1 MSAAEIKPNI
11 AAQTGFPAQN
21 QPSDLAITTRRDLL
35 LADVGLVQKQN
46 INWLSRRFGF
56 AYELTEYLT
65 ARGGKA
71 LGLGLSKLDL
81 MPTWRRWPTLLYR
94 ALMDSDSESRQRIK
108 TALESRLR
116 RNRPGTVLQPIQAID
131 SNAIDEEAYTA
142 WIAHYDGLSDADR
155 AVMRVASAAG
165 VLPELLVVIRFGPAD
180 IDRLGAVVAELQ
192 AQLLQD
198 WRALLVLPQE
208 VAGGVTDRR
217 ITLTRQPSLPG
228 AGWIVFAEP
237 NVVLRP
243 ETLFAFAE
251 AARRDPAL
259 RLIYADEDRIDGDGK
274 RHAPWFK
281 PRFSPEFNRRRA
293 FLGDCVCVAASLVQ
307 EHASG
312 DRRVGEWAPR
322 LADGLEAHQV
332 GRVARVLYHV
342 IAAPDLPAHRVPSD
356 FPQAALPTV
365 DIIIP
370 TRNHTDLLATC
381 LDGIWHR
388 TTYPAERVRVIVID
402 NGSDE
407 PASLEYLERLRQRE
421 RVLVIPDPSPFNYA
435 RLNNVAA
442 AAATADVL
450 VFLNNDT
457 EMTEPSWLATIAGW
471 AARPEIGV
479 VGPKLLYPD
488 QTIQHAGVVLGIG
501 GVAGHSFVGIPGDA
515 PGYLGMAGVTREAAA
530 LTGACIAVRRA
541 VFEEV
546 GGFDERLEIAFN
558 DTALCCEALRRG
570 YRNLYVGEIS
580 VLHHESKS
588 RGYDDTPEKLARFRF
603 ECSLV
608 RPPYKK
614 FFDNDPYY
622 SPNLGLERQYQPA
635 IPRVARIWRGHRRL
649 IDPEPRILILSDV
662 HSVGHGVPVVIRQH
676 AEYLAARGC
685 TVFIGGMMK
694 ANEIVY
700 PGCIR
705 VYLEG
710 KLEAQSFAY
719 EADVDCVIVH
729 TMPYF
734 SMFRTMSD
742 FPRRV
747 IFDHGEPPPS
757 WFPEGQKDREN
768 IDIEKQ
774 FCYRLAELV
783 LTNTATV
790 KDEIGFARAEV
801 AGLGNSH
808 LASWGAGHALR
819 RDAVRAALGLEGK
832 FVVLNVCRFHK
843 PERLYKGIDDYVA
856 LKQRIA
862 ADAPALAEGVAFV
875 LCGKGD
881 DEDQDEMKAEGLTVF
896 ANVSDHALIDL
907 YVAADLYVNF
917 SKWEGF
923 NLGIAQAL
931 AMGLDVIASDIPAH
945 RQFPIATS
953 DDPAARATLLE
964 AAATRRV
971 ERRPVLMQ
979 WEPLLEWLY
988 RRIVSLCAVPDEGA
1002 AGSD

>member
-1 MSAAEIKPNI
+1 M
-11 AAQTGFPAQN
+11 
-21 QPSDLAITTRRDLL
+21 
-35 LADVGLVQKQN
+35 
-46 INWLSRRFGF
+46 
-56 AYELTEYLT
+56 T
-65 ARGGKA
+65 AR
-71 LGLGLSKLDL
+71 
-81 MPTWRRWPTLLYR
+81 
-94 ALMDSDSESRQRIK
+94 
-108 TALESRLR
+108 
-116 RNRPGTVLQPIQAID
+116 
-131 SNAIDEEAYTA
+131 
-142 WIAHYDGLSDADR
+142 
-155 AVMRVASAAG
+155 
-165 VLPELLVVIRFGPAD
+165 
-180 IDRLGAVVAELQ
+180 
-192 AQLLQD
+192 
-198 WRALLVLPQE
+198 LVLPRE
-208 VAGGVTDRR
+208 
-217 ITLTRQPSLPG
+217 
-228 AGWIVFAEP
+228 GWILFAESS
-237 NVVLRP
+237 VVFRP
-243 ETLFAFAE
+243 ETLFSFAE
-251 AARRDPAL
+251 AVRRDPAL
-259 RLIYADEDRIDGDGK
+259 ALVYADEDRLDAAGK

-281 PRFSPEFNRRRA
+281 PRFSPEFNHRRA
-293 FLGDCVCVAASLVQ
+293 FLGDCVCVAASAI
-307 EHASG
+307 EEPPPG
-312 DRRVGEWAPR
+312 DRRIGDWAPM
-322 LADGLEAHQV
+322 LADRLDARQV
-332 GRVARVLYHV
+332 GRVARVLFHV
-342 IAAPDLPAHRVPSD
+342 LTPPGLPPHREVAITKP
-356 FPQAALPTV
+356 AALPTV

-381 LDGIWHR
+381 LNSIWNG
-388 TTYPAERVRVIVID
+388 TTYPPERIRIIIMD

-407 PASLEYLERLRQRE
+407 PASLAYLEQLRQDR
-421 RVLVIPDPSPFNYA
+421 RVLVITDPSPFNYA

-450 VFLNNDT
+450 LFLNNDT
-457 EMTEPSWLATIAGW
+457 EVTDPAWLSAIAGW

-541 VFEEV
+541 VFEEI
-546 GGFDERLEIAFN
+546 GGFDELLVIAFN

-570 YRNLYVGEIS
+570 YRNLYIGEIS

-588 RGYDDTPEKLARFRF
+588 RGFDDTPEKLARFRH

-608 RPPYKK
+608 RTPYKEL
-614 FFDNDPYY
+614 FDQDPYY

-635 IPRVARIWRGHRRL
+635 IPRVPRIWRGHRRR
-649 IDPEPRILILSDV
+649 IDPQPRILILSDV
-662 HSVGHGVPVVIRQH
+662 HSVGHGVPVVIQQH

-685 TVFIGGMMK
+685 TVFVGGIMQP
-694 ANEIVY
+694 NEIVY
-700 PGCIR
+700 RGCLR

-747 IFDHGEPPPS
+747 IFDHGEPPPA
-757 WFPEGQKDREN
+757 WFPEGRKDREN

-783 LTNTATV
+783 LTNTSTV
-790 KDEIGFARAEV
+790 KDEIGYAPAEV

-808 LASWGAGHALR
+808 LATWDATHALA
-819 RDAVRAALGLEGK
+819 RDAIRAGLGLEGK

-843 PERLYKGIDDYVA
+843 PERQYKGIDDYVA

-862 ADAPALAEGVAFV
+862 AGDPALAERIAFV

-881 DEDQDEMKAEGLTVF
+881 EDDQEEMRAAGLTVF
-896 ANVSDHALIDL
+896 ANVSDRALADL

-931 AMGLDVIASDIPAH
+931 AMGLPVIASDIPAH

-953 DDPAARATLLE
+953 DDAAERAKLLSD
-964 AAATRRV
+964 AVARDGTT

-979 WEPLLEWLY
+979 WEPLLDWLY
-988 RRIVSLCAVPDEGA
+988 RRIDRLCAVREEEA

>member
-1 MSAAEIKPNI
+1 MSAAEFETDE
-11 AAQTGFPAQN
+11 TGTA
-21 QPSDLAITTRRDLL
+21 RRDLL
-35 LADVGLVQKQN
+35 LADIATVQKQN
-46 INWLSRRFGF
+46 VNWLSRRFGF
-56 AYELTEYLT
+56 QHELNEYLT
-65 ARGGKA
+65 SRGGKA
-71 LGLGLSKLDL
+71 LGLGLSRLDL
-81 MPTWRRWPTLLYR
+81 MPPWRRWPTLVYR
-94 ALMDSDSESRQRIK
+94 AVLDRDAESRQRIR
-108 TALESRLR
+108 TAVDSRLR
-116 RNRPGTVLQPIQAID
+116 RRRQGIVLQAIQALD
-131 SNAIDEEAYTA
+131 SNEIDEAAYGA
-142 WIAHYDGLSDADR
+142 WIAHYDGLNEADR
-155 AVMRVASAAG
+155 AVMRAASAAG
-165 VLPELLVVIRFGPAD
+165 VMPELQVIVRFGAAELG
-180 IDRLGAVVAELQ
+180 RLGAVVAELQ
-192 AQLLQD
+192 DQILEGWRAQLVVPQD
-198 WRALLVLPQE
+198 VASSHAALLGGATADHRIVVTTAAVLPDE
-208 VAGGVTDRR
+208 
-217 ITLTRQPSLPG
+217 
-228 AGWIVFAEP
+228 GWVVFAEP
-237 NVVLRP
+237 SVVMRP

-251 AARRDPAL
+251 AARADPSLA
-259 RLIYADEDRIDGDGK
+259 LIYADEDRLDAEGK
-274 RHAPWFK
+274 RHSPWFK
-281 PRFSPEFNRRRA
+281 PRFSPEFNQRRA
-293 FLGDCVCVAASLVQ
+293 LLGDCVCVAASVARAQ
-307 EHASG
+307 PRD
-312 DRRVGEWAPR
+312 DRRVGAWSPTV
-322 LADGLEAHQV
+322 ADGLAAGRV

-342 IAAPDLPAHRVPSD
+342 IGEAALPEARVPSD
-356 FPQAALPTV
+356 GPAASLPTV
-365 DIIIP
+365 DVIIP
-370 TRNHTDLLATC
+370 TRNHGDLLATC
-381 LDGIWHR
+381 LNSIWER
-388 TTYPAERVRVIVID
+388 TTYPDGCTRIIVID

-407 PASLEYLERLRQRE
+407 PATLEYLDRLRQDS

-435 RLNNVAA
+435 RLNNSAA

-457 EMTEPSWLATIAGW
+457 EVTDPDWLASIAGW

-488 QTIQHAGVVLGIG
+488 RTIQHAGVVLGIG

-546 GGFDERLEIAFN
+546 GGFDEKLEIAFN
-558 DTALCCEALRRG
+558 DTALCCEAMRRG

-588 RGYDDTPEKLARFRF
+588 RGFDDTPEKLARFRH
-603 ECSLV
+603 ECMLV
-608 RPPYKK
+608 RTPYKE
-614 FFDNDPYY
+614 FFDADPYY

-635 IPRVARIWRGHRRL
+635 IPRVKRVWRDHRRR
-649 IDPEPRILILSDV
+649 IDGQPRILMLSDV
-662 HSVGHGVPVVIRQH
+662 HAVGHGVPVVIQQH
-676 AEYLAARGC
+676 ARYLAARGC
-685 TVFIGGMMK
+685 TVFVGGMMQ
-694 ANEIVY
+694 ANEIAY
-700 PGCIR
+700 PGCLR

-747 IFDHGEPPPS
+747 IFDHGEPPPA
-757 WFPEGQKDREN
+757 WFPEGQQDREN

-808 LASWGAGHALR
+808 LATWDGAKALR

-843 PERLYKGIDDYVA
+843 PERRYKGIDDYVA
-856 LKQRIA
+856 LEQRIVA
-862 ADAPALAEGVAFV
+862 ENPALAERVAFV
-875 LCGKGD
+875 LCGKGS
-881 DEDQDEMKAEGLTVF
+881 DEDEAEMKAAGLTVF
-896 ANVSDHALIDL
+896 ANVTDQALIDL

-931 AMGLDVIASDIPAH
+931 AMGLSVIASDIPAH
-945 RQFPIATS
+945 RQFLIATT
-953 DDPAARATLLE
+953 DDEAERARLLTE
-964 AAATRRV
+964 AITARGGT
-971 ERRPVLMQ
+971 ERRAVLMQ

-988 RRIVSLCAVPDEGA
+988 QRLVALCEVADPV
-1002 AGSD
+1002 

>member
-1 MSAAEIKPNI
+1 MRDWDMSAAQIEPTV
-11 AAQTGFPAQN
+11 AAPART
-21 QPSDLAITTRRDLL
+21 PDPIDAARRDLL
-35 LADVGLVQKQN
+35 RADIAIVQKQN
-46 INWLSRRFGF
+46 IAWLSRRFGF
-56 AYELTEYLT
+56 QHELLAYL
-65 ARGGKA
+65 ASRGGKA
-71 LGLGLSKLDL
+71 LGLGLSPLDL
-81 MPTWRRWPTLLYR
+81 LPTWRRWPTLLYR
-94 ALMDSDSESRQRIK
+94 ALLARDGESRQRIR
-108 TALESRLR
+108 TALDSRLR
-116 RNRPGTVLQPIQAID
+116 RQQAGAVLQAIQALD
-131 SNAIDEEAYTA
+131 SNEIDEAAYTA
-142 WIAHYDGLSDADR
+142 WIAHYDALNEADR
-155 AVMRVASAAG
+155 VVMRTAAAAG
-165 VLPELLVVIRFGPAD
+165 AMPELQVLIRFGSAD
-180 IDRLGAVVAELQ
+180 IARLGAVVAELQ
-192 AQLLQD
+192 AQLLPG
-198 WRALLVLPQE
+198 WRAQLLVPDGM
-208 VAGGVTDRR
+208 AAASAAAFDRR
-217 ITLTRQPSLPG
+217 IVVSTRADLPA

-237 NVVLRP
+237 SVVMRP

-259 RLIYADEDRIDGDGK
+259 SLIYADEDRLDAAGT
-274 RHAPWFK
+274 RHAPWLK
-281 PRFSPEFNRRRA
+281 PRFSPELNHRRA
-293 FLGDCVCVAASLVQ
+293 FLGDCVCVAAPIARAHGVP
-307 EHASG
+307 
-312 DRRVGEWAPR
+312 DRRIGDWAP
-322 LADGLEAHQV
+322 LIADRLEANRV
-332 GRVARVLYHV
+332 GRVARILYHV
-342 IAAPDLPAHRVPSD
+342 IAPPGLPAPRALAAPDPAP
-356 FPQAALPTV
+356 LPTV

-370 TRNHTDLLATC
+370 TRNHVDLLAIC
-381 LDGIWHR
+381 LNSIWNG
-388 TTYPAERVRVIVID
+388 TDYPPERIRIIVID
-402 NGSDE
+402 NGSDQQ
-407 PASLEYLERLRQRE
+407 PALDYLDTLRRNE
-421 RVLVIPDPSPFNYA
+421 RVLVIADPLPFNYA
-435 RLNNVAA
+435 RLNNLAA

-457 EMTEPSWLATIAGW
+457 EITERRWLATIAGW
-471 AARPEIGV
+471 AARPDIGV

-488 QTIQHAGVVLGIG
+488 NTIQHAGVVLGIG
-501 GVAGHSFVGIPGDA
+501 GVAGHSFVGIPGDS
-515 PGYLGMAGVTREAAA
+515 PGYLGMAAVTREASA

-541 VFEEV
+541 VFEQA
-546 GGFDERLEIAFN
+546 GGFDEALEIAFN
-558 DTALCCEALRRG
+558 DTALCCEAIRHG

-588 RGYDDTPEKLARFRF
+588 RGYDDTPEKLARFRH

-608 RPPYKK
+608 RTSYKE

-635 IPRVARIWRGHRRL
+635 IPRVPRIWRDHRRR
-649 IDPEPRILILSDV
+649 IDAQPRILILSDV
-662 HSVGHGVPVVIRQH
+662 HSVGHGVPVVIQQH

-685 TVFIGGMMK
+685 TVFVGGIMQP
-694 ANEIVY
+694 NEIVY
-700 PGCIR
+700 RGCLR

-747 IFDHGEPPPS
+747 IFDHGEPPPA

-808 LASWGAGHALR
+808 LATWDAGHALR
-819 RDAVRAALGLEGK
+819 RDAVRAALGLDGK

-843 PERLYKGIDDYVA
+843 PERRYKGIDDYVA
-856 LKQRIA
+856 LNQRFA
-862 ADAPALAEGVAFV
+862 AGNPEIAFV

-881 DEDQDEMKAEGLTVF
+881 DDDQEEMREAGLTVF
-896 ANVSDHALIDL
+896 ANVSDDTLADL

-931 AMGLDVIASDIPAH
+931 AMGLPVIASDIAAH
-945 RQFPIATS
+945 RQFPIQTT
-953 DDPAARATLLE
+953 DDPARRAALV
-964 AAATRRV
+964 AAAQQTPA

-979 WEPLLEWLY
+979 WQPLLEWLHH
-988 RRIVSLCAVPDEGA
+988 RIATLCTPGNQ
-1002 AGSD
+1002 S